1 MWAEHAMISA
11 VRGHVRFH
19 LPSPHSGAQA
29 ELAKRAARAEQCM
42 RAGLCRD
49 KRLTV
54 PIRH

>member
-1 MWAEHAMISA
+1 MISA